1 MSGLGSLNAC
11 HVVPVHN
18 PLGKVVKS
26 SKFHST
32 YSLKKNYRSCRAC
45 ITKPPP
51 NISIEIGS
59 GSAVKCTYGDHN
71 SQWLSLELQHLLSM
85 QKDKPSSGIVLTRGK
100 WRWVLQ
106 EESLYQ
112 LCGIMR
118 FHNVTKRN
126 EVFITEVQG
135 RLRLFS
141 TECLDGIATSIKII
155 SRHPGGKPA
164 PRNDGYWPV
173 FIIRAEEDTS
183 IEVVIQVTAEGEKT
197 LKDLQAIR
205 VELEYVAYG
214 PHGRSTHLQHVI
226 LPLQYT
232 QSSHGTLSWK
242 KVGGTCSVLPVR
254 THLLCHLD
262 DPVQVL
268 KSYILPHAK
277 TGDVITIGET
287 PFAIMQGRFR
297 HPHGIHP
304 GILARLLCRL
314 FHPTSSLATACGMQ
328 ALIDICGKLRVVFAA
343 FLAVIA
349 RLLGIRGMFYCLAG
363 EQARLIDDASGTLPP
378 YDQFITLGP
387 VCAQEIVNTLK
398 SKTGYEVAVVDAND
412 LKRVQ
417 ILAASS
423 GVDHKR
429 LEMVLIDNPAGN
441 ADEQTPIVLV
451 RGLGTPVNTPC
462 G

>member
-1 MSGLGSLNAC
+1 MSGLASLNAC

-183 IEVVIQVTAEGEKT
+183 IEVVIQVTAEGEKNT
-197 LKDLQAIR
+197 QGPPGNSSGIR
-205 VELEYVAYG
+205 VCCLWSSWTFH
-214 PHGRSTHLQHVI
+214 PPSTC
-226 LPLQYT
+226 Y
-232 QSSHGTLSWK
+232 
-242 KVGGTCSVLPVR
+242 
-254 THLLCHLD
+254 
-262 DPVQVL
+262 
-268 KSYILPHAK
+268 
-277 TGDVITIGET
+277 
-287 PFAIMQGRFR
+287 FAITVHSIFPWNSILEKGGRN
-297 HPHGIHP
+297 
-304 GILARLLCRL
+304 L
-314 FHPTSSLATACGMQ
+314 
-328 ALIDICGKLRVVFAA
+328 
-343 FLAVIA
+343 
-349 RLLGIRGMFYCLAG
+349 
-363 EQARLIDDASGTLPP
+363 
-378 YDQFITLGP
+378 
-387 VCAQEIVNTLK
+387 
-398 SKTGYEVAVVDAND
+398 
-412 LKRVQ
+412 
-417 ILAASS
+417 
-423 GVDHKR
+423 
-429 LEMVLIDNPAGN
+429 
-441 ADEQTPIVLV
+441 
-451 RGLGTPVNTPC
+451 
-462 G
+462 

>member
-1 MSGLGSLNAC
+1 MSCLGSLNAC

-18 PLGKVVKS
+18 PLGKLVRS
-26 SKFHST
+26 SKFHSSD
-32 YSLKKNYRSCRAC
+32 SLKKNYRSCRAC
-45 ITKPPP
+45 ITEKPS
-51 NISIEIGS
+51 NISVENGS
-59 GSAVKCTYGDHN
+59 GRAVKCTYGDHN

-85 QKDKPSSGIVLTRGK
+85 QTDKPSSGIVLTRGK

-106 EESLYQ
+106 EGSLYR
-112 LCGIMR
+112 LCGIMS

-141 TECLDGIATSIKII
+141 TECLDGIATSIQII

-173 FIIRAEEDTS
+173 FIIRAGEDTS
-183 IEVVIQVTAEGEKT
+183 MEVVIQVMAEGEKT
-197 LKDLQAIR
+197 LKDLQAVR

-232 QSSHGTLSWK
+232 LSSHGTLSWK

-277 TGDVITIGET
+277 AGDVITIGET

-304 GILARLLCRL
+304 SILACLLCRL

-378 YDQFITLGP
+378 YDQFVTLGP

-398 SKTGYEVAVVDAND
+398 LKTGYEVAVVDAND

-423 GVDHKR
+423 GVDHQR

-451 RGLGTPVNTPC
+451 RGLGAPVNAAC

>member
-1 MSGLGSLNAC
+1 MTAPRSLNAC

-18 PLGKVVKS
+18 PLKKLVKS
-26 SKFHST
+26 SKFYST
-32 YSLKKNYRSCRAC
+32 YTLKESYRSCRAC
-45 ITKPPP
+45 ITKKPPD
-51 NISIEIGS
+51 ISIENR
-59 GSAVKCTYGDHN
+59 SARAAECTYNNHN

-85 QKDKPSSGIVLTRGK
+85 QKEKPTSGIVLTRGK
-100 WRWVLQ
+100 WSWVSQ
-106 EESLYQ
+106 EGSLYQ
-112 LCGIMR
+112 LRGVMR

-126 EVFITEVQG
+126 EVFITEVLG

-141 TECLDGIATSIKII
+141 TECLDGITTSIQII

-173 FIIRAEEDTS
+173 FIIRAGEDTS
-183 IEVVIQVTAEGEKT
+183 IEVVVQVMAEGEKT
-197 LKDLQAIR
+197 LKDLQAAR

-214 PHGRSTHLQHVI
+214 PHGRSTHLQHAI
-226 LPLQYT
+226 LPLEYT

-242 KVGGTCSVLPVR
+242 KAGGACSVLPVR

-268 KSYILPHAK
+268 KSYTLPHAK
-277 TGDVITIGET
+277 AGDVITIGET

-304 GILARLLCRL
+304 GILACLLCRL

-349 RLLGIRGMFYCLAG
+349 RLLGIRGMFYRLAG

-387 VCAQEIVNTLK
+387 VRAQEIVNTLK

-429 LEMVLIDNPAGN
+429 LEMALINNPAGN

-451 RGLGTPVNTPC
+451 RGLGAPVNAPC

>member
-1 MSGLGSLNAC
+1 MSGLASLNAC

-423 GVDHKR
+423 GVDHKH